1 MSLPPT
7 SQLHMATDKKKQI
20 KKDTYKK
27 ILEQFAKKI
36 KYANEAG
43 VSNILL
49 STPSYVVGFP
59 SFDINSATSYLIRQ
73 LNNGGYKTRL
83 VSDGVVYVDWSREK
97 PSPQA
102 PRTSSK
108 PKTRT
113 ERDVIQDEFS
123 SFINLKKVADKY
135 K

>member
-1 MSLPPT
+1 
-7 SQLHMATDKKKQI
+7 MATDKKKQI